1 MFLVSFVAV
10 SVPCLFFA
18 VPWVGLWSVIVII
31 PGHTH
36 LFSLKSKSGHIES
49 HHGHQRLGIFF
60 KHADISKGLEV

>member
-18 VPWVGLWSVIVII
+18 VPWVGLWSVIVTI

-36 LFSLKSKSGHIES
+36 LFSLKSKSGHITS
-49 HHGHQRLGIFF
+49 RTPAVRNFLNMLTYQ
-60 KHADISKGLEV
+60 KGLEV